1 MLMLYIKIGMLVSL
15 LMTSLFAEAGD
26 NVVTDE
32 YHRIMFCKPDIPVDE
47 CLRWV
52 SSYVAQ
58 KHIRVNNAYYRKVVD
73 DKVKVLFKQHV
84 ENSAEPY
91 DPNKQMM
98 LTAQVEKKLIGEI
111 ADQWLRTGTLPDI
124 K

>member
-1 MLMLYIKIGMLVSL
+1 LK
-15 LMTSLFAEAGD
+15 
-26 NVVTDE
+26 
-32 YHRIMFCKPDIPVDE
+32 
-47 CLRWV
+47 WV

-98 LTAQVEKKLIGEI
+98 LTAQVKKKLIWEI